1 MCIRDSIYSSSPYIV
16 EELYYEYYGDNTVTE
31 EPLLTREEAEYVKE
45 SAPLTVACIDG
56 FYPLSYVDPETGEPS
71 GIFPDLARKIGEI
84 SGLEFI
90 LSAEPSG
97 SRPEDLIK
105 AGRADI
111 AAGILFSQE
120 KNRETGV
127 QLTEIIMSQPSLV
140 ISNSGVNIFGL
151 KDGVM
156 ALPCS
161 CLLYTSMLSFR

>member
-1 MCIRDSIYSSSPYIV
+1 M
-16 EELYYEYYGDNTVTE
+16 TE

-56 FYPLSYVDPETGEPS
+56 FYPLSYADPETGEPS

-120 KNRETGV
+120 KSRE
-127 QLTEIIMSQPSLV
+127 
-140 ISNSGVNIFGL
+140 
-151 KDGVM
+151 
-156 ALPCS
+156 
-161 CLLYTSMLSFR
+161 